1 MSKTVIG
8 LGVVAVAAVG
18 GYFGTEAYIKHRIAT
33 EIETNFAQIRAGGG
47 QAKHGDLAFSLWTR
61 DVTISDIAVEFSAPQ
76 QAKITVGRFAASG
89 VGLTSTSTFT
99 TSKIVLT
106 DIDASGAIAPSG
118 GLDVTVKAPRVEI
131 ADYSGPTQLP
141 AQSKITSPLD
151 MYRAGLAQ
159 FAAISARA
167 LTAPTVTV
175 TAKGTALPGGADYVY
190 SDLSIRD
197 IKDGKVATSH
207 VSRVNVAMTVAQ
219 PGKQVRMK
227 GEIADITARDFDA
240 TATAIVLDP
249 AHMNDD
255 KFYRIQGEVST
266 GAYTL
271 TSDDGPAFRI
281 DGIRMG
287 GMKIQPSKFKMQELL
302 AALPA
307 ANAPLDP
314 AKTSA
319 MIETV
324 ASTYEGIQLDN
335 AEMRGLSFQAPD
347 GPVKLAS
354 MRFNV
359 DRGKIS
365 EFAVEGLDGKSK
377 EGPFKIGRFA
387 VKGFDFSGLMRQTS
401 KMTVRGATPSN
412 DDIIGML
419 KVLESVEFKD
429 MVVPH
434 KESGKLVTL
443 HDASLSWGQFVG
455 PIPSKVQL
463 KLNMTGPIEE
473 KDGEPFMLL
482 RDVGINEATAV
493 IDVGLVWN
501 ESERKLV
508 LTPGTFEI
516 GKLFAVNAELSLDNV
531 LRDLFTTNPTQ
542 ALVTTSLIKPG
553 PLKITLRD
561 LGGVDL
567 LLAKYA
573 REHGIMIEEARTAI
587 MAEVQLNS
595 EALAAR
601 DPAGGKFGAAL
612 VDFIR
617 KPNGTLKVSMTPKQS
632 LRLLEMIDV
641 LKAGGPDAISLFE
654 IEAQSGP

>member
-89 VGLTSTSTFT
+89 VGLASTSTFT
-99 TSKIVLT
+99 TSKIALT

-266 GAYTL
+266 GAYTV

-314 AKTSA
+314 VKTSA

-401 KMTVRGATPSN
+401 KMTVRGTTPSN

-419 KVLESVEFKD
+419 KVLESVELKD

-493 IDVGLVWN
+493 IDFGLVWN